1 MPSDFIWLDIWS
13 SDEAKASDNVIWEA
27 TDLPQKAADM
37 VTCGTEGITGIDFD
51 GVSVRD

>member
-13 SDEAKASDNVIWEA
+13 SDEAKASDNVILGGNGLA
-27 TDLPQKAADM
+27 SKSSNM
-37 VTCGTEGITGIDFD
+37 VTCGGDGITGIEFD